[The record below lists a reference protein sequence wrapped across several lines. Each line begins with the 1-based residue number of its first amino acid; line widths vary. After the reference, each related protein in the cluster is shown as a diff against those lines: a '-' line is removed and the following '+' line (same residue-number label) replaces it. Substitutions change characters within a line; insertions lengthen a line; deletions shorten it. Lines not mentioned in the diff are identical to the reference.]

1 MAAQSACSLTA
12 IYPMP
17 LKIFIIISLFVSLVL
32 PLSSQTVL
40 TLQDQVE
47 HALSAFGKGD
57 YVSCYWQ
64 FETMELDFG
73 AEPEFLARNFQQ
85 MILPVRGY
93 ASLMADRPTD
103 ALVYFERLL
112 NEYNPEPGLL
122 AFVLYNKAI
131 AQSQTC
137 APAAAAQS
145 FKQFQRMFPGTNEA
159 ALALLQEANL
169 RFEVGEIRQAEELL
183 DTFYESDASETLR
196 MQARLRALQIAGE
209 TQSVERAR
217 KLLFETDWNVAAMP
231 DIAILSFAALDIG
244 DLLLEE
250 GHYKEA
256 VRAYRL
262 TLPHPVLI
270 RKQRERLQIVE
281 AKLAQNRLFASR
293 IWKSHYQQLIA
304 RLRSQLELL
313 ETMADYT
320 PGLYLRS
327 GQAYLLG
334 QRYREATILFRT
346 VANSKD
352 FESEI
357 RAEAHYRWILA
368 LSEAGKWQDARD
380 TARLFLEEHPGHSLA
395 NDALFLVARAYQ
407 LEGRY
412 AEAIE
417 VLNDLIDHFTDDPQA
432 PRWYF
437 TRGYNFCALEN
448 YVAARESFDVALK
461 SFPES
466 NLVEQT
472 RLWRGLSF
480 FFERNYSESLEILI
494 TLQKESSEHPL
505 YPEILFR
512 TANVYY
518 AQRDYE
524 HALSIIETLVD
535 HFPDHHRAA
544 EAYALR
550 GDTFMGLGELDRAVN
565 AFRQVPSDETKLFD
579 YAVFQTTKIYKA
591 LERYDSLREHLQ
603 AYIDRED
610 SGKRPRVSEALYW
623 IGWSL
628 QQEGRGSAA
637 LPLFEQALNRFG
649 NDHRA
654 QAVSSILSAY
664 ADLYRRLSQTD
675 ANVTGFDD
683 WLRDAIAKSLEEG
696 HLTWFARLT
705 RFNAEQQRR
714 KFGDHRADATL
725 LSINRFVP
733 LDQQDAETLAAV
745 GLVLIRR
752 GYLSSDDYCEQLLVE
767 HPDHFERAT
776 AYFGKA
782 QLAADAD
789 HLERARRWLSRFL
802 QETPTHPLTADVR
815 LLTADIFKRQS
826 LYDDAREVLEEI
838 LQLKSLRGRPHAR
851 ALAGLAR
858 IETELEN
865 LERAIP
871 YWQRIYTLY
880 RAYPEIAVEAYWESA
895 LLFESID
902 DLSAARNTLV
912 ELTGD
917 PRLKEF
923 ETYKHA
929 QKKLPELEDR
939 LLAQNKLAGQ
949 AIQNIETSP

>member
-1 MAAQSACSLTA
+1 
-12 IYPMP
+12 MP
-17 LKIFIIISLFVSLVL
+17 LKHFTIIPLFVSLVL
-32 PLSSQTVL
+32 PLFGQTVL
-40 TLQDQVE
+40 TLQEQVE
-47 HALSAFGKGD
+47 HALDLFGKGE
-57 YVSCYWQ
+57 YSACYRQ

-73 AEPEFLARNFQQ
+73 TEPEFLSRNFQK

-93 ASLMADRPTD
+93 ASLMADQPT
-103 ALVYFERLL
+103 AAIIYFEKLL
-112 NEYNPEPGLL
+112 SEYNPERGLL

-131 AQSQTC
+131 AQSQAC
-137 APAAAAQS
+137 ALATAAQS
-145 FKQFQRMFPGTNEA
+145 FNQFQQMFPGTNEA

-169 RFEVGEIRQAEELL
+169 RFEVGEVRQAEELL
-183 DTFYESDASETLR
+183 DTFYASDASETLR

-250 GHYKEA
+250 GHCEEA

-262 TLPHPVLI
+262 TLPHSVLI
-270 RKQRERLQIVE
+270 QKQRERLQTVE
-281 AKLAQNRLFASR
+281 ARLAQNKLFASS
-293 IWKSHYQQLIA
+293 IWKSYYQQLIA
-304 RLRSQLELL
+304 RLKDQLELL
-313 ETMADYT
+313 ETMEDYT

-346 VANSKD
+346 VANSND

-368 LSEAGKWQDARD
+368 LSEADKWQDARD
-380 TARLFLEEHPGHSLA
+380 TAQLFLKEHPGHTLA

-417 VLNDLIDHFTDDPQA
+417 VLDDLIDNFADDPQA

-448 YVAARESFDVALK
+448 YVAARESFDIALK
-461 SFPES
+461 DFPES

-472 RLWRGLSF
+472 KLWRGLSF
-480 FFERNYSESLEILI
+480 FFERNYSESLNILAA
-494 TLQKESSEHPL
+494 LQKESHEHPL

-512 TANVYY
+512 IANVHY
-518 AQRDYE
+518 AQRNYKK
-524 HALSIIETLVD
+524 ALRTIEILVSD
-535 HFPDHHRAA
+535 FSDHHRAP
-544 EAYALR
+544 EAHALR
-550 GDTFMGLGELDRAVN
+550 GDTFMGMGELERAVD
-565 AFRQVPSDETKLFD
+565 AFKQVPPDATKLFD

-591 LERYDSLREHLQ
+591 MERYDLLREHLQ

-610 SGKRPRVSEALYW
+610 SEERPRVSEALYW

-628 QQEGRGSAA
+628 QQEDRGADA
-637 LPLFEQALNRFG
+637 FPLFENALNRFG
-649 NDHRA
+649 NNHRA

-664 ADLYRRLSQTD
+664 ADLYRRVSQSDSKLS
-675 ANVTGFDD
+675 GFDA
-683 WLRDAIAKSLEEG
+683 WLQDSIAKSLEDG

-705 RFNAEQQRR
+705 RFNAERQR
-714 KFGDHRADATL
+714 KKLGDHRADATL

-745 GLVLIRR
+745 GLVLIRC
-752 GYLSSDDYCEQLLVE
+752 GYLSADDYCEQLLVE

-782 QLAADAD
+782 RLAADAG
-789 HLERARRWLSRFL
+789 HLEKARRWLSRFL

-815 LLTADIFKRQS
+815 LLTADIFKRQG
-826 LYDDAREVLEEI
+826 LYADAREILEEI

-858 IETELEN
+858 LETELEN
-865 LERAIP
+865 HERAIP
-871 YWQRIYTLY
+871 YWQRIYALY
-880 RAYPEIAVEAYWESA
+880 RAYPEIVVEAYWESA
-895 LLFESID
+895 LLFEAID

-912 ELTGD
+912 ELIED
-917 PRLKEF
+917 SRLKDF
-923 ETYKHA
+923 ETYQHA
-929 QKKLPELEDR
+929 QEKLSELEDR
-939 LLAQNKLAGQ
+939 LLAQNKLAAQ
-949 AIQNIETSP
+949 TQNIETSP